1 MKSPMTLIGEIIIPK
16 APVSPWRNF
25 GPNRFDH
32 PEEVPSATIP
42 QSRFMEIV
50 DPERSVEENVGP
62 EKFEILI
69 STLQLHS
76 CSYK

>member
-1 MKSPMTLIGEIIIPK
+1 MTFIGEIIIPK
-16 APVSPWRNF
+16 AQVSPWRNF
-25 GPNRFDH
+25 GPNWFDH
-32 PEEVPSATIP
+32 PNEAPSATTP

-69 STLQLHS
+69 STLQLHP
-76 CSYK
+76 CAYK